1 MTPVDERLRRV
12 LVSAMQ
18 RDPNVL
24 RNADHLHGLL
34 ADLAPDM
41 PADLRSA
48 CVAVARTNANNW
60 RTQTPPYSEA
70 QVVAWLRAQ
79 FREMKPDVAG
89 QAVAAFALLT
99 GARGA
104 PAQA

>member
-1 MTPVDERLRRV
+1 MTPVDERLRAV

-18 RDPNVL
+18 RDPNAL

-41 PADLRSA
+41 PGDLRSA
-48 CVAVARTNANNW
+48 CVAVARTNAVNW
-60 RTQTPPYSEA
+60 LTQTPPYSEE

-79 FREMKPDVAG
+79 FPDMRPDVAG

-99 GARGA
+99 GARGGT
-104 PAQA
+104 P